1 MVVARLYCYDDGRN
15 MPPVRS
21 DQFVRFGEHLARHTE
36 LGDSSAQALSQEL
49 DIPYTTVVE
58 WWRHLEFHRAILVA
72 ARDVRVD
79 RARLLHVL
87 TAHRMARLSPS
98 GVRTVAMD
106 PREIAHALTRGS
118 IPFALGML
126 SAANEWA
133 FFEQRRS
140 VQIYAPRHA
149 LSDIRRL
156 VPSEGGGPIRLEVFR
171 ENLAHLPVVRRGG
184 VPITSAFQTLLDC
197 RAHPEGGAH
206 AAFLESQMLGRE
218 SEPRLTKTV
227 RGELVSPKR

>member
-1 MVVARLYCYDDGRN
+1 

-36 LGDSSAQALSQEL
+36 LGDSSAQALSQTL

-58 WWRHLEFHRAILVA
+58 WWRHLEFQRAILVA

-79 RARLLHVL
+79 RARLLQVL
-87 TAHRMARLSPS
+87 TAHRIARLSPS
-98 GVRTVAMD
+98 SVRSVAMD
-106 PREIAHALTRGS
+106 SRDVVRALSRENV
-118 IPFALGML
+118 PFALGML

-140 VQIYAPRHA
+140 VQIYAPRQA
-149 LSDIRRL
+149 LADVRRL
-156 VPSEGGGPIRLEVFR
+156 VPSEEDGPIRLEIFR
-171 ENLAHLPVVRRGG
+171 ENLAHLPVQRRGN
-184 VPITSAFQTLLDC
+184 VPVTSQFQTLLDC

-206 AAFLESQMLGRE
+206 AAFLETQVIRWE
-218 SEPRLTKTV
+218 
-227 RGELVSPKR
+227 RG